1 MDEDI
6 LLNYYNQT
14 RRPWE
19 GPQID
24 PELVAAASRMQQAQ
38 QPVQQPVQQPST
50 VVFSSQNQPGAVQD
64 VKAVMF
70 PETAHE
76 LAKKDRDAKR
86 AQANILKNQELVKL
100 AGQKKETYDAYDNYY
115 KSMID
120 ADFPEMKSF
129 ITDNPQVYKLGND
142 ISSQVVKRNEFLSKL
157 SSYVAQANQEQSQL
171 PNESFD
177 SWLERI
183 VPQLNSELKL
193 YNTALVGSP
202 DALSNEERSILGR
215 QLPTEYFDIK
225 KLKQIGAARF
235 KTKLDNF
242 KFQIAELHDI
252 LLNEVNDGFNTLAV
266 QSSPAYATKQL
277 GTSQF
282 YPLMPNPTG
291 KRRIV
296 ERITDNAPPEVISG
310 AMTMA
315 QAVFNKQAQ
324 VDAEKQKQSS
334 GKSASM
340 QADIDAAYK
349 AISEGRNADAVR
361 KMFFQEH
368 GVMLPDRKN

>member
-38 QPVQQPVQQPST
+38 QPMQQPVQQPST

-86 AQANILKNQELVKL
+86 AQANVLKNQELVKL
-100 AGQKKETYDAYDNYY
+100 VGAKKEDYDRYDNYY

>member
-1 MDEDI
+1 MDENI

-38 QPVQQPVQQPST
+38 QPAQQPST
-50 VVFSSQNQPGAVQD
+50 AVFSSQNQPGAVQD

-86 AQANILKNQELVKL
+86 AQANVLKNQELVKL
-100 AGQKKETYDAYDNYY
+100 VGAKKEDYDRYDNYY

-142 ISSQVVKRNEFLSKL
+142 ISSQVVKRNEYLSKL

-310 AMTMA
+310 AMTMS

-324 VDAEKQKQSS
+324 MDAEKQRQSS